1 MVAYDYIINFA
12 RTYPCVGIPKYGA
25 EKLVSWIVF
34 YKIFTYVEKGG
45 WIIGGKSCPPK
56 ALLLG

>member
-1 MVAYDYIINFA
+1 MVTYDYIINFA

-34 YKIFTYVEKGG
+34 YKIFTDEEKGG
-45 WIIGGKSCPPK
+45 
-56 ALLLG
+56 